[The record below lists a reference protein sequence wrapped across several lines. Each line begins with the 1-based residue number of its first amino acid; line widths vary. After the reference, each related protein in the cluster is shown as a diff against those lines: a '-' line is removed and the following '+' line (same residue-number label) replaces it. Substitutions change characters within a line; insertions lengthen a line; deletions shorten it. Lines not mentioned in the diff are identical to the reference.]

1 MQFELNLGLF
11 RADLRALSGRITTLK
26 RALRARWT
34 GPMAAEQ
41 RELAR
46 LKLRVTEL
54 CSLRAFARGKLHLKK
69 APLGSETSWDALA
82 YHQRIAERLAGSYAI
97 ALEQS
102 A

>member
-11 RADLRALSGRITTLK
+11 RADLHELSSRITALK
-26 RALRARWT
+26 GALRTRWA

-41 RELAR
+41 RELRR

-54 CSLRAFARGKLHLKK
+54 CSLRAFARGKLHLKQ
-69 APLGSETSWDALA
+69 APRGAGANWNALA
-82 YHQRIAERLAGSYAI
+82 YHQRVADRLAPSYAI
-97 ALEQS
+97 TLEQS